1 MINWRLAFVLGAST
15 FSLDRKSLR
24 FPVGRRILAVCLL
37 LPFFLVLTF
46 SNRFFMLL
54 DWVFFPFFSKE
65 KIDKPVFI
73 VGVARSA
80 TTFLYKTMAKDH
92 EQFTCFRFWELL
104 FAPSII
110 QKYICVGIIALD
122 RKIGRPVKR
131 LALQMDKIFLKRINR
146 VHETG
151 LNKVEEDEIL
161 LLYTFSS
168 MYLNFFYPEV
178 KALDQVLF
186 FDEQFPEKR
195 KKRVMNYYRRC
206 VQRHMYV
213 FGNSSQKTFLSKN
226 PAFIS
231 KLGSIADLFPDA
243 KLIYMIRSP
252 YKTIPSVINM
262 NALVSSLFCN
272 TKYLSSGNV
281 RTSEVVMRWYEIAD
295 ASIRAHWTNR
305 HLIVPFKEVTSNPK
319 ETLNAIYSFL
329 AISSTPLAFAIRN
342 EEQGL
347 VKQNS
352 TTASYDQKAGVD
364 SDRISS
370 RLKFILEGPYKDL
383 I

>member
-1 MINWRLAFVLGAST
+1 
-15 FSLDRKSLR
+15 
-24 FPVGRRILAVCLL
+24 
-37 LPFFLVLTF
+37 
-46 SNRFFMLL
+46 
-54 DWVFFPFFSKE
+54 
-65 KIDKPVFI
+65 
-73 VGVARSA
+73 
-80 TTFLYKTMAKDH
+80 
-92 EQFTCFRFWELL
+92 
-104 FAPSII
+104 
-110 QKYICVGIIALD
+110 
-122 RKIGRPVKR
+122 
-131 LALQMDKIFLKRINR
+131 
-146 VHETG
+146 
-151 LNKVEEDEIL
+151 
-161 LLYTFSS
+161 
-168 MYLNFFYPEV
+168 
-178 KALDQVLF
+178 
-186 FDEQFPEKR
+186 
-195 KKRVMNYYRRC
+195 MNYYRRC